1 MTGNRSGYRG
11 SGSVWIQATRRFGA
25 YSVSLHQRNGT
36 EKRSCPQGDV
46 FSLST
51 LRRSLHEYHAS
62 GVKQRG
68 SKFNHKLIAT
78 ELGFRGRCGL
88 LDELCVD
95 GLSVVVVVMFAYD
108 GFSGVGLDAAIEYGI
123 HKFLFRLEQQ
133 DGLGCTWHECA
144 VEHITDVMCARLREN
159 RAIPVVEML
168 VVLEDKI
175 DTTVSPNPLSEVIET
190 VGVRSCSCG
199 TTRGRSLS
207 NWVVPNSTGRGSK
220 TVDSCVLRPVT

>member
-1 MTGNRSGYRG
+1 M
-11 SGSVWIQATRRFGA
+11 
-25 YSVSLHQRNGT
+25 
-36 EKRSCPQGDV
+36 
-46 FSLST
+46 ST
-51 LRRSLHEYHAS
+51 TPGR
-62 GVKQRG
+62 VKQRG

-88 LDELCVD
+88 LDELCVIS
-95 GLSVVVVVMFAYD
+95 LSVVVVVMFAYD

-123 HKFLFRLEQQ
+123 HKLLFRLEQQ
-133 DGLGCTWHECA
+133 DGLGCTWHESA

-168 VVLEDKI
+168 VVLEDRI

-190 VGVRSCSCG
+190 VGVRSCSCC
-199 TTRGRSLS
+199 TARGRSLS

-220 TVDSCVLRPVT
+220 TVEILLSELVPLVSRETHRPERLAIDPIQALKSRTRLR